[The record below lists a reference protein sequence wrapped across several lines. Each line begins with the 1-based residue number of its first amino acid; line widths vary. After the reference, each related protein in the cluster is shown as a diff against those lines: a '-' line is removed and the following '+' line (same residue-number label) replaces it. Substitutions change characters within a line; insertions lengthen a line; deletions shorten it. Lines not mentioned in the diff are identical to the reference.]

1 MYPENP
7 SKNFIRSGWIEVIA
21 GGMFSGKTEELIRRV
36 KRAKIANQQVKI
48 FKSSVDKRYDKKLVV
63 SHDKQKTPSETVEK
77 AVEIIKKSEG
87 IAVVAIDEV
96 QFFDD
101 EILSVCNQLA
111 NQGKRVIVAGL
122 DMDYTGEPF
131 GVVPKLMAMA
141 EYVTKIHAVC
151 VRCGNLATFSHRKSP
166 SKDLVFLGEM
176 EEYEPLC
183 RNCFLLSTKEK
194 NL

>member
-48 FKSSVDKRYDKKLVV
+48 FKPSVDKRYDKKLVV
-63 SHDKQKTPSETVEK
+63 SHDKQKIPSETVEK
-77 AVEIIKKSEG
+77 AFEIIKKREG

-96 QFFDD
+96 QFFDE

-111 NQGKRVIVAGL
+111 NEGKRVIVAGL

-131 GVVPKLMAMA
+131 GVMPKLMAMA